1 MTQQHTQV
9 QQVFPFWRAI
19 EALTPQKLDKDNPGD
34 RKAPAYKIALDS
46 RLPWEDPKHIRK
58 PVPDSKVWRYTAQ
71 CGAYGLSLLSELLEN
86 KIGPHDDVFT
96 DRTNG
101 QSRLFDISFNEHGIP
116 QFESFMLSLTVWSAG
131 QILQHEQGV
140 VALTQSLRADL
151 SGFTVPGD
159 IIPMIGSGFSDFDE
173 LTRYL
178 MQWIAEEANRMKKE
192 NVRADL
198 SWIRQ
203 LVEIVLEKTL
213 FPRETMSLPVFALV
227 KCIQVKAPEPIRNG
241 EQSTK
246 HGTYSSSEKNKKG
259 KPSPP
264 IAAAADDLLNSFF
277 IQELRHLSA
286 VWQEKNYGPGFSEY
300 MKAVAQPE
308 RHRTDIRSSAG
319 LDMAFQKL
327 MPTQVPKG
335 AWPSEYPLAFSQQ
348 LAVNEIWRRNADQ
361 AGIFAVNG
369 PPGTGKTTLLRDV
382 VAAVVTSRAEKLI
395 GLKNDAFAEKNNIK
409 LGDSWIPH
417 YPLHAAIKGT
427 AIVVA
432 SANNGAVE
440 NISLE
445 LPGEKAVPES
455 VLKQS
460 DYFADL
466 VSELIGKPGWGL
478 LAARLGNKENREGF
492 LNVFW
497 WRKPEEKEED
507 VTSRPV
513 TFSPQRGEGL
523 SYHLN
528 LIAKGLREP
537 QMQWLDAV
545 SRFQKAQE
553 HENAIRQQLVRYSTL
568 DAQISSLNHSIHE
581 ATNVCASGNDKLL
594 RSREILSA
602 CDVDI
607 LEQES
612 HCALLLSQVDETEKR
627 LHQHQSNKP
636 GFLLAMITL
645 GRSQREWWD
654 RYRRLTDEGDATR
667 HEIALQQK
675 ALIAIKTTQSHA
687 AKKVEQLRKEWQL
700 AEDALTANQEQ
711 LNAVKLL
718 REQAKSIMGDL
729 WPERNAS
736 ESVREK
742 SAPWAMEEWRKARES
757 LFLAALDVQRSF
769 IETHPNEMI
778 SNINLASDW
787 LKGKHLP
794 EAQATLALD
803 SLSLIVPVISTTF
816 ASIPRMFKNIGREGI
831 GWLLIDEAGQA
842 LPQQAAGAI
851 WRASRTV
858 VVGDPKQLEPVSG
871 IPTVVE
877 ASLGQHFTVPPFWWP
892 SEVSAQ
898 ILADQS
904 MDTGTYLPDP
914 NKGSVWVGCPLRVH
928 RRCDDPMFTI
938 SNRVAYDGLMVHGK
952 KSMATSL
959 PESCWIDVV
968 GKNCEGNWIVEEGE
982 AVTTLLLDLQNTHHI
997 RPEDI
1002 FLISPFKDCSQ
1013 KLWRLANQLGF
1024 DTRKTGTVHTSQG
1037 KEADIVVLVLGGN
1050 LQKPG
1055 ARAWAASRPN
1065 LLNVAVSRAKQRL
1078 YVIGDRSRWQELRY
1092 FSTLAKN
1099 LPARADRCADLL
1111 SQENVMQ

>member
-1 MTQQHTQV
+1 VTQQHTQV

-19 EALTPQKLDKDNPGD
+19 EALTPQKLDKANPRD
-34 RKAPAYKIALDS
+34 RLTPAYKIAFGS
-46 RLPWEDPKHIRK
+46 HLPWEDPKHIHK
-58 PVPDSKVWRYTAQ
+58 PVLGSKVWRYTAQ
-71 CGAYGLSLLSELLEN
+71 CGAYELSLLSELLEN
-86 KIGPHDDVFT
+86 KIGPHEDVFT
-96 DRTNG
+96 DRTNM
-101 QSRLFDISFNEHGIP
+101 QSRLFDVSFNERGIP
-116 QFESFMLSLTVWSAG
+116 QFESFTLSLSVWSAG

-140 VALTQSLRADL
+140 VALTQSLSTDL

-159 IIPMIGSGFSDFDE
+159 TIPIIDSGFSDFDE

-178 MQWIAEEANRMKKE
+178 MQWIAEEATRMDKE
-192 NVRADL
+192 NVRVDL
-198 SWIRQ
+198 NWIK
-203 LVEIVLEKTL
+203 LLAEIVLEKTY
-213 FPRETMSLPVFALV
+213 FPRETMSPQVIAIV
-227 KCIQVKAPEPIRNG
+227 KCIQVKAPEQTRNV
-241 EQSTK
+241 EQSPK
-246 HGTYSSSEKNKKG
+246 RGTYSSSDKNKKG
-259 KPSPP
+259 KSSS
-264 IAAAADDLLNSFF
+264 ATAVVADDLLNSFF
-277 IQELRHLSA
+277 IQELRHLSS
-286 VWQEKNYGPGFSEY
+286 VWQQQNYGPGFAEY
-300 MKAVAQPE
+300 INAISQPE
-308 RHRTDIRSSAG
+308 RHRTDIRSPVG

-327 MPTQVPKG
+327 LPTQVPKG

-348 LAVNEIWRRNADQ
+348 LAVNEIWHRTADQ

-395 GLKNDAFAEKNNIK
+395 GLTNDVFADKHKIK

-417 YPLHAAIKGT
+417 YHLHAAIKGT

-445 LPGEKAVPES
+445 LPGEKAVPDS

-497 WRKPEEKEED
+497 WRKPEEKKED
-507 VTSRPV
+507 VALRPA
-513 TFSPQRGEGL
+513 TFSPRRGEGL
-523 SYHLN
+523 SYHLKM
-528 LIAKGLREP
+528 ISEGLREP
-537 QMQWLDAV
+537 QMQWCDAV
-545 SRFQKAQE
+545 SRFRTAQAN
-553 HENAIRQQLVRYSTL
+553 ENSKRQQLIRYSLL
-568 DAQISSLNHSIHE
+568 DEQISSLNHSIRE
-581 ATNVCASGNDKLL
+581 ATNARVLNNDELL
-594 RSREILSA
+594 YSSEALSA
-602 CDVDI
+602 FDADV
-607 LEQES
+607 LEQEG
-612 HCALLLSQVDETEKR
+612 HCAGLLTQINTAEKL

-636 GFLLAMITL
+636 GILMAIATL

-654 RYRRLTDEGDATR
+654 RYRRLTDESDATR
-667 HEIALQQK
+667 NEIALQQK
-675 ALIAIKTTQSHA
+675 LLGAVKTTQSEA
-687 AKKVEQLRKEWQL
+687 AKKVSALRKERQL
-700 AEDALTANQEQ
+700 AEDTFIANQERI
-711 LNAVKLL
+711 NSTKRLL
-718 REQAKSIMGDL
+718 EQAKSAMGAF
-729 WPERNAS
+729 WPDRNS
-736 ESVREK
+736 SDSIREK

-769 IETHPNEMI
+769 IENHPNEMI

-787 LKGKHLP
+787 LKGKPLP
-794 EAQATLALD
+794 EAEAALALD

-816 ASIPRMFKNIGREGI
+816 ASIPRMFKNIGREAI

-877 ASLGQHFTVPPFWWP
+877 ASLGRHFNVSPSWWP

-898 ILADQS
+898 VLADQS
-904 MDTGTYLPDP
+904 MDLGTHLPDP
-914 NKGSVWVGCPLRVH
+914 DKGSVWVGCPLRVH

-952 KSMATSL
+952 KSTATLL
-959 PESCWIDVV
+959 PDSCWIDVV
-968 GKNCEGNWIVEEGE
+968 GKNGEGNWIVEEGE
-982 AVTTLLLDLQNTHHI
+982 VVKKLLRDLQDIHHI
-997 RPEDI
+997 HPENI
-1002 FLISPFKDCSQ
+1002 FLISPFKDCSL
-1013 KLWRLANQLGF
+1013 KLRELALDLGF
-1024 DTRKTGTVHTSQG
+1024 DAHKTGTVHTTQG
-1037 KEADIVVLVLGGN
+1037 KEANIVVLVLGGN
-1050 LQKPG
+1050 MQKPG

-1078 YVIGDRSRWQELRY
+1078 YVIGDRSQWQALRY
-1092 FSTLAKN
+1092 FATLAKN
-1099 LPARADRCADLL
+1099 LPARVDLCPAPHH
-1111 SQENVMQ
+1111 QGNTVQ